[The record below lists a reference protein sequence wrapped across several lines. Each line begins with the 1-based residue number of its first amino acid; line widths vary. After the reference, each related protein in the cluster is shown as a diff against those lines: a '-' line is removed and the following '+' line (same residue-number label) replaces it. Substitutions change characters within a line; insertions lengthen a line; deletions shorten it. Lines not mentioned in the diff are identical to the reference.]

1 MEKVKT
7 WYDTLKFGV
16 DWVNVTVD
24 CRWVDVFLREVCKA
38 CNLDFHAWEMLKG
51 GIRWYPNG
59 MTYTL
64 AGGYSIVLSFHLLED
79 GTVPVD
85 TSVVNNHGIAVSISG
100 DGCRYLDSVCENGLQ
115 KFLNVCREYP
125 HNATRVDVCMD
136 IFDQINPIE
145 PLFTRFA
152 FEGHED
158 RKGALNI
165 KSGMVRKGDWYKY
178 MPVWDEDRREFTN
191 NVYIGKRTSI
201 AQCNVYNKKVEVRQ
215 RLGDQIA
222 DQMFHDLGVTDYWYR
237 VEYRAYKKELAN
249 TLFESV
255 CDNGALDS
263 FWYMADEFFTFVELS
278 TDIHNIN
285 KANEEESWREF
296 CEWLKCHQN
305 GHFVQLTSV
314 RYYATDVLGTLRYA
328 KRCASLI
335 SKLNDIMWEFPEFY
349 NSCVEAGY
357 EKRQND
363 RIRHGSFDHELHYF
377 DMERMKLFI

>member
-24 CRWVDVFLREVCKA
+24 CPLVDQFINDVSDVCE
-38 CNLDFHAWEMLKG
+38 LDVNAWEMLKG

-115 KFLNVCREYP
+115 KFLNVCRKYP

-152 FEGHED
+152 LEGHEN

-165 KSGMVRKGDWYKY
+165 KCGMVRKGDWYKY
-178 MPVWDEDRREFTN
+178 MPVWDEDRKDFTN

-222 DQMFHDLGVTDYWYR
+222 DQMFQDLGVTDYWYR

-249 TLFESV
+249 ALFNSV

-263 FWYMADEFFTFVELS
+263 FWYMADNFFTFVELS
-278 TDIHNIN
+278 TDIEHITY
-285 KANEEESWREF
+285 ANEEESWSEF
-296 CEWLKCHQN
+296 CEWLSCHQN
-305 GHFVQLTSV
+305 GHFVQLTAV
-314 RYYATDVLGTLRYA
+314 PYIPADVPRVLRWM
-328 KRCASLI
+328 KRNAAFVAALDMLSQ
-335 SKLNDIMWEFPEFY
+335 EFPDFY
-349 NSCVEAGY
+349 NGCIEVGLC
-357 EKRQND
+357 KRESD
-363 RIRHGSFDHELHYF
+363 RARYRRFDQELHYF
-377 DMERMKLFI
+377 DMERMKSFI